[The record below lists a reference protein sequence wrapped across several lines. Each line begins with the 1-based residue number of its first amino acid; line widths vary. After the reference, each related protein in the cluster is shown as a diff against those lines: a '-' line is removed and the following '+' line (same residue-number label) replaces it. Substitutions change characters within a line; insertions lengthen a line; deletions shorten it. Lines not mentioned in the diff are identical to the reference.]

1 MRILSMNPGHDG
13 AIAFVEDGRLIYS
26 LEGEKD
32 SFGRYGGISASLV
45 LQAMDMAPG
54 QPDVLAIGG
63 WHKALPGYLSQHGA
77 GYFGV
82 DPGVTSEGSFC
93 GKPVTVFTSSHERS
107 HLFMVAAMAP
117 AAPLRECVILVW
129 EGEIG
134 AFYHWQN
141 YGAKITPLPVLAEPG
156 SRYAALFALA
166 DRTFW
171 DSGDVPR
178 LQDAGK
184 LMALTA
190 YAADSEPRS
199 EVKEVV
205 EEFMKPG
212 KTFEPFEKI
221 SFRDSALYNCGVD
234 SPLLHTAARYLT
246 TRLFETFRSVAESRL
261 PRGLPL
267 LISGGCGLNCEWN
280 RSWRESGLFTDVF
293 VPPCANDSGS
303 AIGTAMD
310 AATYFGE
317 PCRLEWNVYA
327 GAPFVHDGEPDPAR
341 WSVQPLHVERLAR
354 QLLDGRVAAWVQGRY
369 EIGPRALGHRSLLAS
384 PLTAGAKDLLNTIK
398 KREGYRP
405 IAPCCIAEDMGLW
418 FDNPVEDPYMLYFS
432 RVRTD
437 ALPAVTHVDGTARVQ
452 SVRSSDEPT
461 LYRLLESFRAV
472 SGYGVLCNTSLN
484 FSGHG
489 FINRMSELI
498 GYCETKN
505 ISDVIV
511 GDSWYQRSELG
522 STHT

>member
-13 AIAFVEDGRLIYS
+13 AIAFVEDGRLVYS

-32 SFGRYGGISASLV
+32 SFNRYGGVSASLV
-45 LQAMDMAPG
+45 LQAMDMATG

-63 WHKALPGYLSQHGA
+63 WHKPLPSYLSQHGA

-82 DPGVTSEGSFC
+82 DPGVTSEGKFF

-141 YGAKITPLPVLAEPG
+141 YGEKITPFHVLTEPG
-156 SRYAALFALA
+156 ARYAALFGLA
-166 DRTFW
+166 DPTFCE
-171 DSGDVPR
+171 SGDVPR

-190 YAADSEPRS
+190 YADGSEPRAK
-199 EVKEVV
+199 EKEVV
-205 EEFMKPG
+205 DALLKSEN
-212 KTFEPFEKI
+212 TFYPFEKI
-221 SFRDSALYNCGVD
+221 SYRESSLHNCGLD
-234 SPLLHTAARYLT
+234 NPLLHTAARYLT
-246 TRLFETFRSVAESRL
+246 TRLFDTFRAAAEARL

-280 RSWRESGLFTDVF
+280 RRWRESGLFSDVF

-327 GAPFVHDGEPDPAR
+327 GTAFNHDGEPDPSR
-341 WSVQPLHVERLAR
+341 WSAQPLQFERLAR
-354 QLLDGRVAAWVQGRY
+354 RLLDGGVAAWVQGRY

-384 PLTAGAKDLLNTIK
+384 PLTAGAKDTLNRIK
-398 KREGYRP
+398 QREGYRP
-405 IAPCCIAEDMGLW
+405 IAPCCIAEDLGLW
-418 FDNPVEDPYMLYFS
+418 FDDPFEDPYMLHFN

-452 SVRSSDEPT
+452 SVRSHEEPT

-484 FSGHG
+484 FSGYG
-489 FINRMSELI
+489 FINRMSELM
-498 GYCETKN
+498 GYCESKN

-511 GDSWYQRSELG
+511 EKTWYQYR
-522 STHT
+522 